1 MAPAVQKD
9 KAHYTVSGVH
19 YTTADLLKPA
29 SMGRTFAYWCGGIFL
44 MLFLTLFLPW
54 TQNIRSNG
62 TLTALNPAQRPQ
74 TLQSVISG
82 RIEKWHVQE
91 GQLVQKGDTII
102 SISEVKEK
110 YFDPQLLQRLDEQIE
125 AKKGSLQATE
135 EKAQALEKQIAT
147 LRESLTFSLNKARNK
162 IDQVKFKLQ
171 SDSAELVAARTEF
184 KIAQVQLERQE
195 ALYSQGLKSLTELE
209 SRRLKFQEVQ
219 AKLQGYENKLAS
231 TRNELQN
238 ARIELNSLTAEY
250 GEKIAKAESDLSATR
265 SYVYATD
272 GELSKMKN
280 EYANTK
286 IRAGFYHVTA
296 PQDGYVVEAV
306 KVGLGENIKEGE
318 AIATILP
325 EGANLAVELFVKPM
339 DFPLLRQGQPV
350 RLQFDGWPA
359 LVFSGWP
366 NTSFGTFAGKIAVI
380 NNVAVNGKYRI
391 LVTPDPKQ
399 EPWPEALRIGSGVY
413 GWALLKDVP
422 IWYELWRQLNGFP
435 ADYTGD
441 GGPTAGKKKDDKKSD
456 AKTDEASE

>member
-9 KAHYTVSGVH
+9 KHQTISGEH
-19 YTTADLLKPA
+19 YTTADLLKT
-29 SMGRTFAYWCGGIFL
+29 STTGRTLAYWCGGIFL
-44 MLFLTLFLPW
+44 VLCLALFLPW

-62 TLTALNPAQRPQ
+62 TLTALNPAERPQ

-82 RIEKWHVQE
+82 RIDKWHVQE

-110 YFDPQLLQRLDEQIE
+110 YFDPQLLQRLNEQIA
-125 AKKGSLQATE
+125 AKRGSLQATE
-135 EKAQALEKQIAT
+135 EKAQALEKQINT
-147 LRESLTFSLNKARNK
+147 LHSGLTYSLNKARNK
-162 IDQVKFKLQ
+162 VEQVRFKLQ
-171 SDSAELVAARTEF
+171 SDSAELIAAQTDF
-184 KIAQVQLERQE
+184 KIARVQLDRQE
-195 ALYSQGLKSLTELE
+195 ALYKQGLKSLTELE

-219 AKLQGYENKLAS
+219 AKLQGYENKVAS

-250 GEKIAKAESDLSATR
+250 GEKIAKAESELSATR

-272 GELSKMKN
+272 GELAKMQN

-286 IRAGFYHVTA
+286 IRSGFYHITA
-296 PQDGYVVEAV
+296 PQAGYVVQAV
-306 KVGLGENIKEGE
+306 KVGIGENVKEGE

-325 EGANLAVELFVKPM
+325 SKANLAVELFVKPM
-339 DFPLLRQGQPV
+339 DFPLLRKGQPV

-366 NTSFGTFAGKIAVI
+366 NTNFGTFGGQIAVI
-380 NNVAVNGKYRI
+380 DNVATSGKYRV
-391 LVTPDPKQ
+391 LVVPDLN
-399 EPWPEALRIGSGVY
+399 ENPWPEALRIGSGVY
-413 GWALLKDVP
+413 GWALLQDVP

-435 ADYTGD
+435 PDYTGE
-441 GGPTAGKKKDDKKSD
+441 AGKLATAKK
-456 AKTDEASE
+456 